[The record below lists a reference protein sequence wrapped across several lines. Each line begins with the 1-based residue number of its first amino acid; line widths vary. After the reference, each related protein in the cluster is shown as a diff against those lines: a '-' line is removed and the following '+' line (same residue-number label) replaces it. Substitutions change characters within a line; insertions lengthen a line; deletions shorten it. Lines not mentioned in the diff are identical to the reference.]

1 MLISIDHGNKQV
13 KTIHHAP
20 FTSGLVCSE
29 VRPFGGETLAYQGRY
44 YTLTDQRIP
53 YRRDKTEDERFFVL
67 TLFAI
72 AYELEAASF
81 YGAGPVRVQLAVG
94 LPPAHYGAQ
103 QKRFAEYFL
112 NRGTVSFTLHDK
124 QYEVLI
130 DEVSCYPQSYAAAI
144 TVFQTLQS
152 SPRALIIDIG
162 GFTADYLLLRNGEGD
177 LSVCDSL
184 ENGVILLYNR
194 IKSRVAAEQDLLLDE
209 TEIDAILLGRDSGQ
223 SDAVLQIVRHQAREF
238 VSDLLSSLRERML
251 ELKSGKVIFTGGG
264 AVLLQ
269 QQIEASDKV
278 REPVFIEDIAANV
291 KAISFYIRRNG
302 LVEAMDTKK
311 DPGKFTIRF
320 CMSDPRQKRAV
331 EELNAQGRLKAQFL
345 TNAILHYVGIENN
358 GGAPSRAELET
369 IVRSILE
376 NIPRSSQAVGAPAE
390 SKVRSNATPDTFLTE
405 ENLNT
410 IAGTLK
416 AFRR

>member
-29 VRPFGGETLAYQGRY
+29 VRPFGGETLTYQGRY

-72 AYELEAASF
+72 AYELETASF

-124 QYEVLI
+124 QYEILI

-194 IKSRVAAEQDLLLDE
+194 INRV
-209 TEIDAILLGRDSGQ
+209 
-223 SDAVLQIVRHQAREF
+223 
-238 VSDLLSSLRERML
+238 SLPNRICCWM
-251 ELKSGKVIFTGGG
+251 
-264 AVLLQ
+264 
-269 QQIEASDKV
+269 
-278 REPVFIEDIAANV
+278 
-291 KAISFYIRRNG
+291 RR
-302 LVEAMDTKK
+302 
-311 DPGKFTIRF
+311 
-320 CMSDPRQKRAV
+320 
-331 EELNAQGRLKAQFL
+331 
-345 TNAILHYVGIENN
+345 
-358 GGAPSRAELET
+358 
-369 IVRSILE
+369 RST
-376 NIPRSSQAVGAPAE
+376 RSCS
-390 SKVRSNATPDTFLTE
+390 
-405 ENLNT
+405 
-410 IAGTLK
+410 AGTADSLMQY
-416 AFRR
+416 RRSCGSRHGNLSVTCSVHCGSECWN